1 MRDKYKQSVA
11 SNEKLKEK
19 LREVSDSISRGDGQK
34 NKLLTE
40 LKRWE
45 PELYV
50 FTAERAELEL
60 SFSSQELRTELS

>member
-40 LKRWE
+40 LKR
-45 PELYV
+45 
-50 FTAERAELEL
+50 
-60 SFSSQELRTELS
+60 

>member
-11 SNEKLKEK
+11 ANEKLKEK

-34 NKLLTE
+34 NKLLNE